1 MTNNY
6 SVKVIKNG
14 QLIQQRQV
22 HAGLSQTMGATRLQA
37 QADVVYVLGTDN
49 AKKPVIKIVS
59 KRIGNDLQ
67 LILDGNIH
75 SKPHLIIENY
85 FAPDQNAAVATLGKE
100 GELVMFSAENPQKTQ
115 AIQTADQWVV
125 QTAEGAKTP
134 WWGSTGV
141 QLAMIGSGLFV
152 VSEARKKSN
161 NSDSSKNSTTPQ
173 DTILGYASGSSAQ
186 ASTPI
191 DATYKD
197 AGYSGVTSNN
207 VGAINS
213 AILRT
218 RAKDKAAVQN
228 IIHVY
233 QKLFAEAN
241 GNSPDATTDDPTL
254 ADYQA
259 LGINLFPFS
268 NIGASEGSNKLLL
281 LNDILKNRNLGD
293 INLVSKLDALAAT
306 VDKMIM
312 MANDDTP
319 SPALTT
325 AELNAIGLT
334 DVTDANIAAIRSAI
348 TASAND
354 GSGIKTL
361 GQLKTIQ
368 TAYLKVLAMADG
380 IKANTTDA
388 SKTPTLSDLQSLGIA
403 LGKIGNTG
411 DAQQASALELFN
423 DVIDGL
429 NGSAVDTVAE
439 LTAIATTI
447 DKIMN
452 VATTAKDA
460 ASAVGL
466 TASMLNGL
474 GFTSVTPDNLAQVT
488 ESIRLTQTVD
498 GKKLN
503 TFKELQSAVDL
514 GVIMQYAQSDLGT
527 PGRVAPSLTQYQS
540 AGIVTA
546 DNGNNKAIS
555 NLLAINSAVEALK
568 ADNVDTTSELQSLVN
583 AYVKLL
589 NMADNIKGNT
599 PDSLRMTVDEYKQ
612 IGALSNY
619 VFPTGAIDG
628 TVSSKAVIENSQKV
642 ASLKL
647 LNDVIDAKN
656 TFQVDSIAEINALS
670 ILVDKLLDQAS
681 DSPSSTLTV
690 NDFSPMQGGSTQ
702 GAYLGI
708 QNVNDNN
715 LALVIQG
722 LQDAS
727 DEKSDGSAID
737 TLAEIQSIVSL
748 AFLKFYTDNPTANNS
763 TPTQSIYTDLI
774 LDNFANTNWNGNL
787 VSGVNSVLN
796 FLSADDI
803 TTTKVTSVAK
813 AYQSILNEATGGSVN
828 SNDNP
833 KAAQYK
839 EILKL
844 PNATT
849 PTFLFENA
857 TNDTTTTDK
866 ASNALSLLNDT
877 IRQKNAGTI
886 TLRNT
891 IEDYAKVVDELMNL
905 VDAADVNAS
914 TLSQTDLSNMGF
926 RLNSAWSSS
935 TNTSPSTST
944 NGFTQKIVNFDDH
957 GASIRTWAQI
967 QDLID
972 KSSVF

>member
-1 MTNNY
+1 MANIY
-6 SVKVIKNG
+6 AVKLLKNG

-22 HAGLSQTMGATRLQA
+22 HAALAESTGAIRIKA
-37 QADVVYVLGTDN
+37 QADVVYVLSSESS
-49 AKKPVIKIVS
+49 KKAVTKVIS
-59 KRIGNDLQ
+59 KRMGNDLQ
-67 LILDGNIH
+67 LVLDDSISG
-75 SKPHLIIENY
+75 KPQLIIEDY
-85 FAPDQNAAVATLGKE
+85 FAPNQNSALATQGSE
-100 GELVMFSAENPQKTQ
+100 GELVLFSPDNAAQMQTIAEPNEVV
-115 AIQTADQWVV
+115 ALTAKGAD
-125 QTAEGAKTP
+125 TA
-134 WWGSTGV
+134 WWSSAGV
-141 QLAMIGSGLFV
+141 QLALIAGGLYA
-152 VSEARKKSN
+152 VSESKSKSTDN
-161 NSDSSKNSTTPQ
+161 NTQQTAQNS
-173 DTILGYASGSSAQ
+173 INAYATGTAQ
-186 ASTPI
+186 ASAPT
-191 DATYKD
+191 DATFKD
-197 AGYSGVTSNN
+197 AGYSGVTTNN

-213 AILRT
+213 AILRAQ
-218 RAKDKAAVQN
+218 AKGKAAIQS
-228 IIHVY
+228 IITTY
-233 QKLFAEAN
+233 QKLLNKAN
-241 GNSPDATTDDPTL
+241 GNSPDITADDPTL
-254 ADYQA
+254 ADYQV
-259 LGINLFPFS
+259 LRINLQPFS
-268 NIGASEGSNKLLL
+268 NLGASEGSNKLLL
-281 LNDILKNRNLGD
+281 LNDILKNRNPGD
-293 INLVSKLDALAAT
+293 INSVSKLDTLAGS

-319 SPALTT
+319 PSALTT

-380 IKANTTDA
+380 IKDNTTDA
-388 SKTPTLSDLQSLGIA
+388 SKTPTLIELQSLGIA

-474 GFTSVTPDNLAQVT
+474 GFTSVTHDNLAQVT

-514 GVIMQYAQSDLGT
+514 GVIMHYAQTDIGT
-527 PGRVAPSLTQYQS
+527 IGHVVPTLAQYQS
-540 AGIVTA
+540 AGVVTV
-546 DNGNNKAIS
+546 DNGSNKAIS
-555 NLLAINSAVEALK
+555 NVTAINSAVEALK

-589 NMADNIKGNT
+589 SMADNTKGNT
-599 PDSLRMTVDEYKQ
+599 ADSLRMTVDDYKN

-619 VFPTGAIDG
+619 VLPTGVIDG
-628 TVSSKAVIENSQKV
+628 NVSSKAVIDNNLQKA

-647 LNDVIDAKN
+647 LNDVIDAKS
-656 TFQVDSIAEINALS
+656 TLQVDSISEINTLS

-681 DSPSSTLTV
+681 ASPSSMLTV
-690 NDFSPMQGGSTQ
+690 NDFSPMQGASTQ

-715 LALVIQG
+715 LSLVIQG
-722 LQDAS
+722 LKEAIVS
-727 DEKSDGSAID
+727 KPDGSAID

-787 VSGVNSVLN
+787 VSGVNSVVN
-796 FLSADDI
+796 FLSAKDLSTEKI
-803 TTTKVTSVAK
+803 TNVAK

-833 KAAQYK
+833 KAEQYK

-866 ASNALSLLNDT
+866 ASNALSLLNDV
-877 IRQKNAGTI
+877 IRQKNATTI
-886 TLRNT
+886 STRNT

-905 VDAADVNAS
+905 VDATDVNAS

-926 RLNSAWSSS
+926 RLNSGWASSN
-935 TNTSPSTST
+935 NTSPNENS
-944 NGFTQKIVNFDDH
+944 GFTKTIVNFDDH

>member
-6 SVKVIKNG
+6 SIKVLKNG

-22 HAGLSQTMGATRLQA
+22 NASLAQNTSATRLKA
-37 QADVVYVLGTDN
+37 QPDAVYVLGTEN
-49 AKKPVIKIVS
+49 AKKPVTKIVS
-59 KRIGNDLQ
+59 KRVGDDLQ
-67 LILDGNIH
+67 LILDGNIK
-75 SKPHLIIENY
+75 SKPQLIIENY
-85 FAPDQNAAVATLGKE
+85 FAPDQNVALATMGSE
-100 GELVMFSAENPQKTQ
+100 GELVMFAAENPRQ
-115 AIQTADQWVV
+115 AHVVQATDTWVM
-125 QTAEGAKTP
+125 QTAEGANAP

-141 QLAMIGSGLFV
+141 QLALIGGGLFA
-152 VSEARKKSN
+152 VSESRKKS
-161 NSDSSKNSTTPQ
+161 SDSKNTSTAQ
-173 DTILGYASGSSAQ
+173 DTILGYASGSNTQ
-186 ASTPI
+186 TTPPI

-197 AGYSGVTSNN
+197 AGYTGVTTNN

-228 IIHVY
+228 IINVY
-233 QKLFAEAN
+233 QKLLNEAN
-241 GNSPDATTDDPTL
+241 GNSPDATTDDPTV

-268 NIGASEGSNKLLL
+268 NSVAGESSSQLLL
-281 LNDILKNRNLGD
+281 LNDILKNRNPGD
-293 INLVSKLDALAAT
+293 VNLVSKLDTLANA
-306 VDKMIM
+306 VDKMIL
-312 MANDDTP
+312 MASDEVPP
-319 SPALTT
+319 SALTT
-325 AELNAIGLT
+325 GELNAIGLT
-334 DVTDANIAAIRSAI
+334 DVTDTNIAAIRSAI
-348 TASAND
+348 TASTND
-354 GSGIKTL
+354 GSGIRTL
-361 GQLKTIQ
+361 VQLKNIQ
-368 TAYLKVLAMADG
+368 TAYLKVLAQADN

-388 SKTPTLSDLQSLGIA
+388 SKIPTLTELQSLGIT
-403 LGKIGNTG
+403 LGKAGATG
-411 DAQQASALELFN
+411 DAQQASALELFT

-429 NGSAVDTVAE
+429 NSNAVDTVAE
-439 LTAIATTI
+439 LTAIASTI

-452 VATTAKDA
+452 VAKATTKDV
-460 ASAVGL
+460 ASAQGLSVSALTGLGL
-466 TASMLNGL
+466 TG
-474 GFTSVTPDNLAQVT
+474 VTADNLAQVT
-488 ESIRLTQTVD
+488 ESIRLTESAD
-498 GKKLN
+498 GKKIN

-514 GVIMQYAQSDLGT
+514 GVIMQYAESALGT
-527 PGRVAPSLTQYQS
+527 TGHVAPTLAQYQS
-540 AGIVTA
+540 AGVVTA

-555 NLLAINSAVEALK
+555 NLNAVSSAVEALK
-568 ADNVDTTSELQSLVN
+568 ADNVDTTSEIQSLVN

-589 NMADNIKGNT
+589 NMADNIKANT
-599 PDSLRMTVDEYKQ
+599 ADSLRMTVDEYKQ

-619 VFPTGAIDG
+619 VLPTGAIDG
-628 TVSSKAVIENSQKV
+628 TVSSKAVIDNNPQKA

-670 ILVDKLLDQAS
+670 ILVDKLLDQAI
-681 DSPSSTLTV
+681 DPTNSTLTV
-690 NDFSPMQGGSTQ
+690 SDFFSTQ
-702 GAYLGI
+702 GASLGI

-727 DEKSDGSAID
+727 VGKSDGSAID
-737 TLAEIQSIVSL
+737 TLAEVQSVVSL

-763 TPTQSIYTDLI
+763 TPTQSIYTDLN
-774 LDNFANTNWNGNL
+774 LTDFANANWNGNL
-787 VSGVNSVLN
+787 VSGVNSVVN
-796 FLSADDI
+796 FLSAANI
-803 TTTKVTSVAK
+803 STAKVTSVAK

-833 KAAQYK
+833 TAAQYK

-849 PTFLFENA
+849 PIFLFENA

-886 TLRNT
+886 NLRNT
-891 IEDYAKVVDELMNL
+891 IEDYAKVVDELMKL
-905 VDAADVNAS
+905 VDLNTVNDIEN

-935 TNTSPSTST
+935 TNTSPSTSN